1 MSWIHRLRER
11 LRPPA
16 DPMYGLVLSGGGARS
31 AYQAGVLQYIGEHHP
46 DAVFP
51 VVTGVSAGAIN
62 AAHLANFTKSFAEA
76 THALMETWTNVEQ
89 GDIIHSQG
97 TLTFLRRM
105 LPWGGKGEVQHID
118 AMRHTNE
125 GLIDNRPLREFLTR
139 VLGAEDDGTL
149 SGIAENVEA
158 GRLKACALIALSYTT
173 GQTVSWI
180 QGCEV
185 ETWERANRVSVNTKI
200 TVEHIMASA
209 ALPFL
214 FPAVRVGNAWYG
226 DGGIRLTAPLS
237 PAIHMGANRLIAV
250 STRYPRTRAEASM
263 PEISGYPPTAQ
274 IVGQLMNAIFL
285 DTLEQDIFMT
295 ERMNLMLKHVPR
307 REWDGMEPL
316 RLLLI
321 RPSRD
326 IGRMASDYQLNIS
339 GVLGMLTRGLGS
351 DETKSPDWLSMLLF
365 DPAYMTAL
373 AEIGYNDAKT
383 QRDEIDRFFAD

>member
-1 MSWIHRLRER
+1 MKRFWER
-11 LRPPA
+11 FRMPA
-16 DPMYGLVLSGGGARS
+16 DPTYGLVLSGGGARS
-31 AYQAGVLQYIGEHHP
+31 AYQAGVLQYIGEYHP

-51 VVTGVSAGAIN
+51 VITGVSAGAIN
-62 AAHLANFTKSFAEA
+62 AAHLANYTKSFAQA
-76 THALMETWTNVEQ
+76 TQALTDTWTNVEQ
-89 GDIIHSQG
+89 DDIIHSQG
-97 TLTFLRRM
+97 TLSFLRKM
-105 LPWGGKGEVQHID
+105 LPWGGKGQVQHID

-125 GLIDNRPLREFLTR
+125 GLIDNRPLRAFLTR
-139 VLGAEDDGTL
+139 ALGAEEDGTL
-149 SGIAENVEA
+149 AGIEENLEA
-158 GRLKACALIALSYTT
+158 GRLQACAIIALSYTT

-180 QGCEV
+180 QGREV
-185 ETWERANRVSVNTKI
+185 NTWERPNRVSVSAPI
-200 TVEHIMASA
+200 TVERIMASS

-237 PAIHMGANRLIAV
+237 PAIHLGANRLIAV
-250 STRYPRTRAEASM
+250 STRYPRTRAEADV
-263 PEISGYPPTAQ
+263 PEITGYPPTAQ

-295 ERMNLMLKHVPR
+295 ERVNQMLRHIPR

-316 RLLLI
+316 KLLLI

-373 AEIGYNDAKT
+373 AEIGYNDAKA
-383 QRDEIDRFFAD
+383 QRDEIDQFFAD